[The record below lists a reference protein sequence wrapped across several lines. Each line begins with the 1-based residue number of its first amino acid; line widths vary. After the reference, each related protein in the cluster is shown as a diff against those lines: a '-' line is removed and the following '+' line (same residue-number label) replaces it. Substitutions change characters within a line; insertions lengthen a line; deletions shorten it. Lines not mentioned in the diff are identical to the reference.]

1 MEKVSL
7 ISQYGY
13 LRTIP
18 VNLFKG
24 PSSNSS
30 HHMPHNSYDVS
41 LENST
46 LDQLII
52 PQLLIFFCILIAC
65 LLDIVLIS

>member
-13 LRTIP
+13 LCTIP

-30 HHMPHNSYDVS
+30 HHMPHNSHDVS